1 MVRRRHGKGAAY
13 LFGFLPGQAYL
24 KSGLPPRP
32 VDRGA
37 TDAAFSH
44 FLPTGMDRRLRSRLT
59 EDFLPGDFQRPVEVD
74 REYVEA
80 TCLDTPAQGAGP
92 RQRLAVPLINFSAER
107 IESVTV
113 RLPGA
118 AAARQVRSLQHGAL
132 KKTTDGE
139 NLSVSLPLDVADVLL
154 LDF

>member
-1 MVRRRHGKGAAY
+1 MATKRCW
-13 LFGFLPGQAYL
+13 QAL
-24 KSGLPPRP
+24 LITMTTVIMAGVGVGRGEEAGVERVPIWP

-37 TDAAFSH
+37 TDAAFTH

-113 RLPGA
+113 RLPGSD
-118 AAARQVRSLQHGAL
+118 AARQVRSLQHG
-132 KKTTDGE
+132 
-139 NLSVSLPLDVADVLL
+139 VL
-154 LDF
+154 